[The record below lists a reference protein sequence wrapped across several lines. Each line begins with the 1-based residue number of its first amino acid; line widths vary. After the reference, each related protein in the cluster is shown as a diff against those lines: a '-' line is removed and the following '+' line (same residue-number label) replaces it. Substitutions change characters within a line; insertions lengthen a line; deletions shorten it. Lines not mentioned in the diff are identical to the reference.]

1 VPFCVGSRPRVFGMA
16 SRQRVPDTF
25 KLRCMRL
32 ISRRAFVGMSASSV
46 VAARLPLFAQSAE
59 AERPVG
65 FAAVGLGTISNIFM
79 HGCAGSQA
87 AKVTGL
93 VTGHPDTKGKR
104 YGQLYSVPDTSVYT
118 YETFDRIRDNK
129 EIEAVYI
136 GLPNSMH
143 CEYTVRAAQA
153 GKHVLC
159 EKPMAI
165 SSAECRRM
173 IDACKSAGVKL
184 MIAYRV
190 HYDPTHLQA
199 QQLIRSGAIGEIQ
212 AFEGAFGF
220 NAGPNQWRLVRK
232 LAGGGSLMDVGIYPL
247 NEARWLTGEEPV
259 SFTAVPTTRD
269 KTSGRFAEMEQT
281 LDFTVKFPSGIVGA
295 FACTYGA
302 DMPGFLRIHGE
313 RGTLE
318 LNPAYNYTGT
328 HLVTLGRRQGVDT
341 QSPESDNSYQFKLE
355 AEHFAHCVRTQ
366 AEPTTPGEEG
376 LKDLMA
382 IESIYKAA
390 GTPIG

>member
-1 VPFCVGSRPRVFGMA
+1 
-16 SRQRVPDTF
+16 
-25 KLRCMRL
+25 
-32 ISRRAFVGMSASSV
+32 MSASALA
-46 VAARLPLFAQSAE
+46 VANIQMLAQGAGTQE
-59 AERPVG
+59 NQVG
-65 FAAVGLGTISNIFM
+65 FAAVGLGSISNIFM
-79 HGCAGSQA
+79 RGCAASQA

-93 VTGHPDTKGKR
+93 VTGHPDTQGQR
-104 YGQLYSVPDTSVYT
+104 YGQMYAVPERSIYT

-129 EIEAVYI
+129 DIEAVYI

-143 CEYTVRAAQA
+143 CEFTVRAAQA

-199 QQLIRSGAIGEIQ
+199 QQLIQTGAIGEVQ

-220 NAGPNQWRLVRK
+220 NATPNQWRLVRK
-232 LAGGGSLMDVGIYPL
+232 LAGGGSLLDVGIYPL
-247 NEARWLTGEEPV
+247 NESRWLTGEEPV
-259 SFTAVPTTRD
+259 LFTAMPTTRD
-269 KTSGRFAEMEQT
+269 KTSGRFSEIEQT

-295 FACTYGA
+295 YACTYGS
-302 DMPGFLRIHGE
+302 DMPGFLRIHGD

-318 LNPAYNYTGT
+318 LSPAYNYTGT
-328 HLVTLGRRQGVDT
+328 HLRSAGGRQRVDT
-341 QSPESDNSYQFKLE
+341 LSSESDISYQFRLE
-355 AEHFAHCVRTQ
+355 AEYFAQCVRTGT
-366 AEPTTPGEEG
+366 EPKTPGEEG
-376 LKDLMA
+376 LKDMLA
-382 IESIYKAA
+382 IEAIYRAA